1 MSEEKINI
9 NKKQL
14 ETLNEYLENLRVS
27 GSSHFIDISNIGL
40 FKHLENSNP
49 HLCSDSIYLKYTSST
64 IKFDGADIN
73 THFIEITDQGI
84 VNSVGD
90 TIITQEFSNDKTLK
104 NITLKT
110 IIKNNDLIQVEL
122 YKNTL
127 KLV

>member
-1 MSEEKINI
+1 MFSSILISN
-9 NKKQL
+9 
-14 ETLNEYLENLRVS
+14 
-27 GSSHFIDISNIGL
+27 GSSHFIDISNFGL

-49 HLCSDSIYLKYTSST
+49 HLCSDSIYLKYTSRT

-110 IIKNNDLIQVEL
+110 IIKNNELIQVEL

-127 KLV
+127 KLI